1 MPNNRD
7 LKLDEYGISKWKF
20 RELKY
25 FCLQYNEKKKE
36 AEDIIGLHGVSIDGM
51 PKGTQISSVVENQA
65 IKLYALND
73 DIKVIEDTA
82 AEADTTISG
91 YIIKN
96 VTESIPY
103 EYMDVPCGRR
113 QFYQARRKFFFLLSK
128 KR

>member
-1 MPNNRD
+1 MPNSRD
-7 LKLDEYGISKWKF
+7 LNLDRYGISKWKF

-25 FCLQYNEKKKE
+25 FCLQYKEKKQE
-36 AEDIIGLHGVSIDGM
+36 VEDIIGLHGVSFDGM
-51 PKGTQISSVVENQA
+51 PKGTQIGSAVENQI
-65 IKLYALND
+65 IKLYDLND
-73 DIKVIEDTA
+73 DVKVIEDTA
-82 AEADTTISG
+82 AEADDTISG